1 MPAQARPR
9 RIMLPAIYTA
19 HLAEVVARWGVPHE
33 TLLHGTGL
41 TLADLAEPDARIEE
55 MASFLITRRALEL
68 TREPGLGFYHGLHV
82 RLSAHGA
89 VGLAA
94 MTSSTFGEA
103 VALAERFFHL
113 RGEHFALATRVE
125 GDEVLLELAELR
137 PLGPLRVFMFES
149 MLTGLVQMARSLL
162 GHPLKAHID
171 VSYPEPAHFQGF
183 AHLWPGPVRFGSPRT
198 VLAFPRPLM
207 DEKLPMAD
215 TFASRT
221 AIAECERELAM
232 LGEAKTLLASVRRQM
247 ARSTK
252 GFPTLTELADKR
264 RVSARTLKRQLAA
277 HGTSF
282 RDLLDELRRDRA
294 IRLLDGGD
302 APIDTISERLGYADA
317 SNFTRAFRRWMGV
330 SPTDWRLR

>member
-1 MPAQARPR
+1 
-9 RIMLPAIYTA
+9 
-19 HLAEVVARWGVPHE
+19 
-33 TLLHGTGL
+33 
-41 TLADLAEPDARIEE
+41 
-55 MASFLITRRALEL
+55 
-68 TREPGLGFYHGLHV
+68 
-82 RLSAHGA
+82 
-89 VGLAA
+89 
-94 MTSSTFGEA
+94 
-103 VALAERFFHL
+103 
-113 RGEHFALATRVE
+113 
-125 GDEVLLELAELR
+125 
-137 PLGPLRVFMFES
+137 
-149 MLTGLVQMARSLL
+149 
-162 GHPLKAHID
+162 
-171 VSYPEPAHFQGF
+171 
-183 AHLWPGPVRFGSPRT
+183 
-198 VLAFPRPLM
+198 M